1 MTITFHNQ
9 LHNTCEVSVILPALN
24 EEETIAI
31 CIAKIKEVFKRY
43 EISGEILVV
52 DSSTDNT
59 PVIAEKMGATVI
71 HPRLRGYG
79 NAYLAGFKE
88 AEGDIIVIGDAD
100 NTYDFLDL
108 YTLITPIRNNEAD
121 MVIGSRLKG
130 TILPGSMPR
139 LHQYIGNPLL
149 TFLLNTTFHTTYTDT
164 HSGFRAIQ
172 RDALFLLSLHTG
184 GMEFASEMM
193 IEAARKKLRV
203 TEIPITYYPRKTPSK
218 LHSFA
223 DGWRHI
229 RFIVLLRPLPY
240 LLIPGILF
248 VLFGALMMIS
258 LLFSG
263 NIEDYSLHSF
273 ILAGLLL
280 TGGVQCVMTGMAMKM
295 YAISQ
300 GYDTRC
306 GVIGRLID
314 YHSLEFLLLISCIFI
329 IVGFVSGF
337 TVIFQ
342 WFNAEF
348 GTLNEVTTA
357 VISMC
362 GIVIGLQILFSTILI
377 SMMLL
382 KEDITRN

>member
-1 MTITFHNQ
+1 MI
-9 LHNTCEVSVILPALN
+9 NTCEVTVILPALN
-24 EEETIAI
+24 EEETIGI
-31 CIAKIKEVFKRY
+31 CIQKIQDVFRKY
-43 EISGEILVV
+43 SITGEILVA
-52 DSSTDNT
+52 DSSTDRT
-59 PVIAEKMGATVI
+59 PVIAQEMGAVVVR
-71 HPRLRGYG
+71 PELRGYG
-79 NAYLAGFKE
+79 NAYLTCFKK
-88 AEGDIIVIGDAD
+88 AQGDIIVIGDAD
-100 NTYDFLDL
+100 NTYDFSDL
-108 YTLITPIRNNEAD
+108 YTLITPIQNAEAD
-121 MVIGSRLKG
+121 MVIGSRLMG
-130 TILPGSMPR
+130 TILPGAMPR

-164 HSGFRAIQ
+164 HSGFRAIK
-172 RDALFLLSLHTG
+172 REALERLSLHTG

-193 IEAARKKLRV
+193 IEAARKKLV
-203 TEIPITYYPRKTPSK
+203 IKEIPITYYPRKSPSK

-240 LLIPGILF
+240 LFIPGILF

-258 LLFSG
+258 LFFSR

-306 GVIGRLID
+306 GIIGRLID
-314 YHSLEFLLLISCIFI
+314 YHSLELLLVISLIFI
-329 IVGFVSGF
+329 IVGFISGLQ
-337 TVIFQ
+337 VIFQ

-348 GTLNEVTTA
+348 GTINEVTTA

-362 GIVIGLQILFSTILI
+362 GIVIGLQVMFSTILI

-382 KEDITRN
+382 KEDIKRN